1 MVPWLWIWSP
11 QSHFPWSGSVAQHI
25 EPKTNWFNDYIKS
38 ESGDAQ
44 IEESVFQRFSYG
56 TQLSQIIKFL
66 LATVDASALNSDAKE
81 AYEKLLKLHNGVNE
95 IKDQVRKNRTED
107 IIKAVIELKE
117 TSEDEYESLL
127 IALKKL
133 IAEG

>member
-25 EPKTNWFNDYIKS
+25 EPKTNWFSDYIKS

-56 TQLSQIIKFL
+56 TQLSQIIKLL
-66 LATVDASALNSDAKE
+66 LATVDVSSLNPEAK
-81 AYEKLLKLHNGVNE
+81 AVYEKLLKVHEDVNE
-95 IKDQVRKNRTED
+95 IKDKVRKNRAED
-107 IIKAVIELKE
+107 IVAGVVELKKQGGK
-117 TSEDEYESLL
+117 EYEHLL
-127 IALKKL
+127 VELKKL
-133 IAEG
+133 IADD